1 MRIRTAAVL
10 GLAFGASGCAGCH
23 EDHPYVPYTI
33 GSAQSA
39 ASAASTDAMAAA
51 PQASI
56 AAAEAGAPPAG
67 QPATLAPPGLS
78 RWPIEGVTLEAPQGT
93 VFFSAVVR
101 DFDGDGVND
110 AFALV
115 RPSDGDDPG
124 QLVYY
129 RGGPATLSPASTYAP
144 DASLTRGAGCTPV
157 DRLEVVGAHA
167 VLAEIGASCP
177 ERTTRAPDRWVAIV
191 SGARGV
197 RIAVTIA
204 DPTGL
209 PTLTVDGDTTDRDG
223 DGLPD
228 IALRVTLEGGGAPFE
243 PGPRVTG
250 TLAWLDRTAGLSR
263 DASATEASFA
273 LLATTAMS
281 KAKGASL
288 APSVAPFVA
297 QARALWRSVC
307 ADGGAPR
314 LVGVVGTGAIGC
326 GAAHSLE
333 DLGLAEARAYATQGD
348 ALRAALAIDRAT
360 RPPATHTARRITEAQ
375 GWLTSLAPVATARMV
390 RPIAAVPDVPRGHE
404 PAWGPLAFES
414 SGKLLVRTHAGLVRV
429 DPDAGDEADATNVS
443 AWPAAVSSTDSAW
456 TWIETYDPCD
466 GLSLR
471 ASFAPKSG
479 DDLRDVA
486 LPVAPPLSDR
496 CAGARGAL
504 VHARPL
510 AWGPAGLEAIVEGE
524 PVLVAPDLS
533 RASPLASP
541 TPKTLVVAT
550 GSGLLVRTPAR
561 SRLLRASSLDGTY
574 PEQQGCAV
582 SDDATHVACVH
593 AGKAWVG
600 AWDP

>member
-1 MRIRTAAVL
+1 MHFRAAAIL
-10 GLAFGASGCAGCH
+10 GLALGASGCSGCH
-23 EDHPYVPYTI
+23 EDHPYVPYSI
-33 GSAQSA
+33 ASAQSA
-39 ASAASTDAMAAA
+39 AAAVNWDAMAAA
-51 PQASI
+51 PAPSI
-56 AAAEAGAPPAG
+56 ATADAGAIPAG
-67 QPATLAPPGLS
+67 QPATLAPAGLS
-78 RWPIEGVTLEAPQGT
+78 RWSVEGVTLEAPQGT
-93 VFFSAVVR
+93 VFFSAAVR
-101 DFDGDGVND
+101 DFDGDGTSD

-115 RPSDGDDPG
+115 RPPEGDDPG

-129 RGGPATLSPASTYAP
+129 RGGPTTLSPASTYAP
-144 DASLTRGAGCTPV
+144 DPSLTRGTGCTTL
-157 DRLEVVGAHA
+157 DRLEIVGARA
-167 VLAEIGASCP
+167 VLAELGASCAQ
-177 ERTTRAPDRWVAIV
+177 RTTRAPDRWVALV
-191 SGARGV
+191 SATRGV
-197 RIAVTIA
+197 RIAATIA

-209 PTLTVDGDTTDRDG
+209 PTLTVDGDTSDRDG

-263 DASATEASFA
+263 DTAATEASFA

-281 KAKGASL
+281 KAKVASL
-288 APSVAPFVA
+288 APGVAPFVA

-314 LVGVVGTGAIGC
+314 LVGVAGTGAIGC

-375 GWLTSLAPVATARMV
+375 GWLASLAPVATARMV
-390 RPIAAVPDVPRGHE
+390 RPIAAVPDAPRGHE

-414 SGKLLVRTHAGLVRV
+414 SGKLLVRTRAGLVRV
-429 DPDAGDEADATNVS
+429 DPDAGDEADAS
-443 AWPAAVSSTDSAW
+443 DRKAWPPAVSSTDSAW

-471 ASFAPKSG
+471 ASFAPASG
-479 DDLRDVA
+479 DDLRDVP

-496 CAGARGAL
+496 CSGARGAL
-504 VHARPL
+504 VHAQPL
-510 AWGPAGLEAIVEGE
+510 AWGPGGLEAVVEGE

-533 RASPLASP
+533 RATPLASP
-541 TPKTLVVAT
+541 TPKILVVAT
-550 GSGLLVRTPAR
+550 SSGLLVRAPGR
-561 SRLLRASSLDGTY
+561 SRLFRAATLDGTY
-574 PEQQGCAV
+574 AEQQGCAV
-582 SDDATHVACVH
+582 SDDGTHVACVH
-593 AGKAWVG
+593 LGKAWVG
-600 AWDP
+600 AWEP

>member
-1 MRIRTAAVL
+1 MRIRAAAIL
-10 GLAFGASGCAGCH
+10 GLALGASGCTGCH
-23 EDHPYVPYTI
+23 EDHPYVPYAI
-33 GSAQSA
+33 GSAQPA
-39 ASAASTDAMAAA
+39 ASAASADAMSAVPAS
-51 PQASI
+51 SI
-56 AAAEAGAPPAG
+56 ATADAGPPPAG

-78 RWPIEGVTLEAPQGT
+78 RWSTDGVTLEAPQGT

-101 DFDGDGVND
+101 DFDGDGTND

-115 RPSDGDDPG
+115 RPPDGDDPG

-129 RGGPATLSPASTYAP
+129 HGGPTTLSAASTYAP
-144 DASLTRGAGCTPV
+144 DASITRGDGCTIV
-157 DRLEVVGAHA
+157 DRLEVVGARA
-167 VLAEIGASCP
+167 VLAELGASCAQ
-177 ERTTRAPDRWVAIV
+177 RTTRAPDRWVAVV
-191 SGARGV
+191 SGTRGV
-197 RIAVTIA
+197 RIAVTVA

-209 PTLTVDGDTTDRDG
+209 PTLTVDGDTSDRDG

-273 LLATTAMS
+273 LLATTAMT
-281 KAKGASL
+281 KAKAASL
-288 APSVAPFVA
+288 APGVAPFVA

-314 LVGVVGTGAIGC
+314 LVVVAGTGSIGC
-326 GAAHSLE
+326 GAAHALE

-360 RPPATHTARRITEAQ
+360 RAPATHTAKRTTEAQ
-375 GWLTSLAPVATARMV
+375 GWLASLAPVATARMV
-390 RPIAAVPDVPRGHE
+390 RPIAAVPDSPKGHE
-404 PAWGPLAFES
+404 PALGPLAFES
-414 SGKLLVRTHAGLVRV
+414 SGKLLVRTRAGLVRV
-429 DPDAGDEADATNVS
+429 DPDAGDESEATDRKG
-443 AWPAAVSSTDSAW
+443 WPTAVSSTDGAW

-471 ASFAPKSG
+471 ASFAPASG
-479 DDLRDVA
+479 DDLRDVP

-504 VHARPL
+504 VHAQPL
-510 AWGPAGLEAIVEGE
+510 AWGPSGLEAVVEGE
-524 PVLVAPDLS
+524 PVLVTPDLS
-533 RASPLASP
+533 RATPLASP

-550 GSGLLVRTPAR
+550 GSGLLVRTPTR

-574 PEQQGCAV
+574 VKQQGCAV

-593 AGKAWVG
+593 LGKAWVG
-600 AWDP
+600 AWEP